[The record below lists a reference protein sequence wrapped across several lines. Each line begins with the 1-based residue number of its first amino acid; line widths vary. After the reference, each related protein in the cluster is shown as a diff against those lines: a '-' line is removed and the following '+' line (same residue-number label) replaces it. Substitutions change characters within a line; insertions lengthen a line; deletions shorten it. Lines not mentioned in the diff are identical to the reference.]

1 MNVELSG
8 QEELAECLTGVIL
21 EDQDNGTGKP
31 QEAHMDA
38 LKSVAV
44 PHTKIVAVPHMKIVG
59 VPHMKIVGVLH
70 TQSVVVRHMVNLLP
84 SAHQN
89 EVDRRSLGLRSGVG
103 LRGIYGSDLHR
114 TTGRKNPRGLKDL
127 AV

>member
-44 PHTKIVAVPHMKIVG
+44 PHTKIVG